1 LTPNMPVEYSG
12 FHFAEP
18 WWLLAL
24 AIPAALW
31 LWPRTRARTQ
41 ASGRLKVY
49 ADAHLLPHLL
59 VQGSIDERAGRR
71 FGLWT
76 LLWCLTVLAMAGP
89 RWDYR
94 EVHLYQPGA
103 SLVILLDLS
112 RSMNVNDVRPSRL
125 ARARQE
131 IEDLLDLNTGARI
144 GLIAFATV
152 PHVVSPATDD
162 TQTLRHLLPSLTTDL
177 VRMGGSRLT
186 AALDRGERL
195 LAGQPADSVKA
206 LLLISDGDF
215 AEPGLDEVAR
225 RLAAAG
231 IRLHVLGVGTD
242 AGGPVP
248 KGNGEWLTD
257 SRGDTIMSRLG
268 EQQLKGLAAAGGG
281 VYERADYRDSDTRA
295 LLKAVMRDVP
305 VERIQRGT
313 YRIWNERYV
322 LPVILIMLILL
333 PRFRRAGSAAQVSS

>member
-1 LTPNMPVEYSG
+1 MPVVVSG
-12 FHFAEP
+12 FHFGSP

-24 AIPAALW
+24 VVPLALW

-41 ASGRLKVY
+41 ASARLKLY
-49 ADAHLLPHLL
+49 ADPHLLPHLL
-59 VQGSIDERAGRR
+59 VQGHIDEKAGRR

-76 LLWCLTVLAMAGP
+76 LLWCLAVLAMAGP

-103 SLVILLDLS
+103 SLVVLLDLS
-112 RSMNVNDVRPSRL
+112 RSMDVNDVRPSRL

-152 PHVVSPATDD
+152 PHVVAPPTDD

-177 VRMGGSRLT
+177 ERMGGSRLT

-195 LAGQPADSVKA
+195 LAGQPSDTVKA
-206 LLLISDGDF
+206 MLLISDGDF
-215 AEPGLDEVAR
+215 AEPGLDEVAH
-225 RLAAAG
+225 RLTAAG
-231 IRLHVLGVGTD
+231 IRLHVLGLGTP

-248 KGNGEWLTD
+248 KRNGDWLTD
-257 SRGDTIMSRLG
+257 SSGSTIMSRLG
-268 EQQLKGLAAAGGG
+268 EAQLKALATAGGG
-281 VYERADYRDSDTRA
+281 RYQLADYRDSDTRG

-305 VERIQRGT
+305 AERIQRGI
-313 YRIWNERYV
+313 YKVWNERYV
-322 LPVILIMLILL
+322 LLVILLMLILL
-333 PRFRRAGSAAQVSS
+333 PRFRRPGSAAQVGS